1 MPTVPSAAVTTLSAC
16 CTGMPARTARRSAP
30 RSMWAVPFTTLTSP
44 TSAAAAAAARTER
57 MNAAL
62 QRMDGPLWFCDGFYN
77 ARDPMAAAVKNT
89 RSAMFP
95 ARLGELR
102 HLTAFLEA
110 CWTAQAVERSRCLR
124 LNVVLE
130 ELFVNSVQPG
140 YRGDC
145 DAPSWIT
152 LDVRPEAVQI
162 TYEDT
167 APPFN
172 PFAHLPAPDAHHKVG
187 GLGVLLTRELAAA
200 GRGYAY
206 LFGRNR
212 VRLSLAN

>member
-1 MPTVPSAAVTTLSAC
+1 
-16 CTGMPARTARRSAP
+16 
-30 RSMWAVPFTTLTSP
+30 
-44 TSAAAAAAARTER
+44 
-57 MNAAL
+57 MNAAV
-62 QRMDGPLWFCDGFYN
+62 QRIEDPLWFCDGFYN

-110 CWTAQAVERSRCLR
+110 FCSAQAVERSRCLR

-130 ELFVNSVQPG
+130 ELFVNSVQHG

-145 DAPSWIT
+145 DAPIWIM
-152 LDVRPEAVQI
+152 LDARAEALQI

-172 PFAHLPAPDAHHKVG
+172 PFAYLPAGDVRHKVG
-187 GLGVLLTRELAAA
+187 GLGVLLTRELAE
-200 GRGYAY
+200 GRDYGY

-212 VRLSLAN
+212 VRLSLTR